1 MHHPTVKLDRL
12 LSRFAFAWLPM
23 GLLAL
28 ALAAG
33 CGQSGSESA
42 KPAAAAQSIPP
53 AETPPAQVPNA
64 LTGPGKDQKVCFRCG
79 GLGTVAC
86 TAPGCHGG
94 RMDCP
99 GPCLKLSRGNWIH
112 MNVAGHDPSE
122 LWQKFPDSDGRGG
135 YQAWSRAHIGQV
147 IVMQN
152 GKAVNIGPCKICG
165 GTGRVNCPV
174 CRGEGAVRCEIC
186 DGKMFIPIAWT
197 PSDNPW
203 LNRQPDVIRLKDGRV
218 ILGKVAISS
227 GDDRGIK
234 TRDGH
239 FLHVD
244 VGEIIVKA
252 ESNAPPA
259 APSTLP

>member
-1 MHHPTVKLDRL
+1 MDRPSGKVDRL
-12 LSRFAFAWLPM
+12 LTRFAFALLPI
-23 GLLAL
+23 GALAL

-33 CGQSGSESA
+33 CGKSPSEPVKPSA
-42 KPAAAAQSIPP
+42 APESNSP
-53 AETPPAQVPNA
+53 AETAPAQITSA
-64 LTGPGKDQKVCFRCG
+64 LTGPGKDQKSCFRCG

-86 TAPGCHGG
+86 AAPGCRGG
-94 RMDCP
+94 KVDCP
-99 GPCLKLSRGNWIH
+99 GPCLKLSRGSWVH
-112 MNVAGHDPSE
+112 MNVTGHSPSE
-122 LWQKFPDSDGRGG
+122 LWQKFPDSDGRA
-135 YQAWSRAHIGQV
+135 YQAWSQRHVGQV

-165 GTGRVNCPV
+165 GTGKVNCPV
-174 CRGEGAVRCEIC
+174 CRGEGAVTCEIC

-218 ILGKVAISS
+218 ILGKIVISS

-244 VGEIIVKA
+244 AAEIVSKSD
-252 ESNAPPA
+252 SNSPPVAPASSP
-259 APSTLP
+259 